1 MVSHVGCGTW
11 IKKKVKLGN
20 HHHHTFGK
28 GKGLQLG
35 GLGGNGGF
43 SIVPSHV
50 NHERGFHHKA
60 LATVT
65 YIDSGCTSQPQK
77 IFIQRF

>member
-11 IKKKVKLGN
+11 IKRKVKLGN

-28 GKGLQLG
+28 GKELQLG
-35 GLGGNGGF
+35 GSCGSGGF
-43 SIVPSHV
+43 YIVPSHV
-50 NHERGFHHKA
+50 NHERGFYHKA
-60 LATVT
+60 STRVA
-65 YIDSGCTSQPQK
+65 YMHSGCTSQAQK